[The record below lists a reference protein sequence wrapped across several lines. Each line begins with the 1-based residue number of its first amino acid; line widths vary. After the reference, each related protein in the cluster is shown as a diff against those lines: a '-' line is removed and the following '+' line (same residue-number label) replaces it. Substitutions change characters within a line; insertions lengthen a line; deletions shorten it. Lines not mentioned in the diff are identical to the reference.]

1 MALASGVEPP
11 FSVRTDELLNGALQ
25 PSYSTPEHFGLFAS
39 DRWTWVRGL
48 GLNQRPSAYETD
60 ELPLLYSAIM
70 GDISRD
76 VTCILVM
83 LVIIALSMAALPQR
97 LQLPE
102 LFSLSITRQHGGCPQ
117 MGDSWRPKSDLNWQL
132 PAWQAGAL
140 TVWTIGPHEFD
151 LSLKL

>member
-1 MALASGVEPP
+1 MSLCTVMCE
-11 FSVRTDELLNGALQ
+11 
-25 PSYSTPEHFGLFAS
+25 FACNQFNVIG
-39 DRWTWVRGL
+39 WTWVRGL

-76 VTCILVM
+76 VTCIFVM
-83 LVIIALSMAALPQR
+83 LVIIALSMAALPQL

-117 MGDSWRPKSDLNWQL
+117 MGDSWRPKSDLN
-132 PAWQAGAL
+132 
-140 TVWTIGPHEFD
+140 
-151 LSLKL
+151 

>member
-11 FSVRTDELLNGALQ
+11 FSVRTDELLNGAL
-25 PSYSTPEHFGLFAS
+25 
-39 DRWTWVRGL
+39 
-48 GLNQRPSAYETD
+48 RPSAYETD

-83 LVIIALSMAALPQR
+83 LVIIALSMAALPQL

-117 MGDSWRPKSDLNWQL
+117 MGDSWRPKSDLN
-132 PAWQAGAL
+132 
-140 TVWTIGPHEFD
+140 
-151 LSLKL
+151 